1 LKKIKRHIILFIIL
15 IAYFII
21 GQITGFY
28 IPCPIHGILHLYCP
42 GCGITRMFIS
52 LFKFDFIS
60 AFRANQFVFILLP
73 FAIVLYINYIYSIL
87 NNKKSWYEQTPEWI
101 YYVLIILALIFGILR
116 NIIPALAPIEL

>member
-1 LKKIKRHIILFIIL
+1 
-15 IAYFII
+15 
-21 GQITGFY
+21 
-28 IPCPIHGILHLYCP
+28 
-42 GCGITRMFIS
+42 MFIS
-52 LFKFDFIS
+52 LFKLDFIS

-101 YYVLIILALIFGILR
+101 YYVLIILALLFGILR